1 MSLNFGEIVEPS
13 TRAFW
18 DDYDEGEE
26 ELVPLAPLE
35 WEWLNEDN
43 TELKLD
49 QLKHLLIIEGQ
60 SIAAFAGTAILKGKS
75 PVCRLKNA
83 SVSVYHVAEQDVLV
97 CLSEEKELN
106 SFGRITEKLTGWLDL
121 AQRVTAVSFHPSVM
135 HKGTPA
141 EDAEQV
147 CFIRSVNGREKD
159 LEAPNVIT
167 GLSAGALSYRK
178 FREHSGPAAAY
189 ACYLDSSVIDSASA
203 KPILSLFKALSID
216 CEDSYQLKF
225 KAGSNL
231 YL

>member
-18 DDYDEGEE
+18 DDYDEGDE

-60 SIAAFAGTAILKGKS
+60 GIAAFAGTAILKGRS
-75 PVCRLKNA
+75 PVCRFHNI
-83 SVSVYHVAEQDVLV
+83 SVGVYHVPERDLLV

-106 SFGRITEKLTGWLDL
+106 SFGRITEKLAPWLDV
-121 AQRVTAVSFHPSVM
+121 AQQVTAVSFHPSVM

-141 EDAEQV
+141 EDAEEV
-147 CFIRSVNGREKD
+147 CFIRSINGSEKG

-178 FREHSGPAAAY
+178 FREHAGSAAAY
-189 ACYLDSSVIDSASA
+189 ACYLDSPVVDSASA
-203 KPILSLFKALSID
+203 KPILKLFKALSVD
-216 CEDSYQLKF
+216 CADSYQLKF

-231 YL
+231 YM